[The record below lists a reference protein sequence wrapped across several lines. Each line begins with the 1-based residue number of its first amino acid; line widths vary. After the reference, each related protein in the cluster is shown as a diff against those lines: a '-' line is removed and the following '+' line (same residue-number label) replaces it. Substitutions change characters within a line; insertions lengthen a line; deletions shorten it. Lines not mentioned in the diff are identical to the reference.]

1 MQKLLDVKEAGEVLG
16 VSPWTVRAFIR
27 DGKLRPIR
35 VGRLVRL
42 EEREL
47 EQFIL
52 AAKAVDVAE
61 ESSEKENAIGY

>member
-42 EEREL
+42 EEQKL
-47 EQFIL
+47 ESFVSQ
-52 AAKAVDVAE
+52 AKWLVASE
-61 ESSEKENAIGY
+61 RSSQKENG